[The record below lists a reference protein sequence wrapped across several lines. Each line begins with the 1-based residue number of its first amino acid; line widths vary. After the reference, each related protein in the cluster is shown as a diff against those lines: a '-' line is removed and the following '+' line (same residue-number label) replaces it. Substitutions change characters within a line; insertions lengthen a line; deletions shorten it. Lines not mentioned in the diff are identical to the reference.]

1 MNARAIFSFACDLIV
16 YGIKATFKKIT
27 CTKSGVDVDF
37 KENEQVQPDK
47 EKEFKEI
54 AIEF

>member
-1 MNARAIFSFACDLIV
+1 MNARAIVDLIV